1 MTTMI
6 DAKNVTVSYPDDDG
20 DTQTIL
26 NDITLTISAGDLV
39 TVVGPSGCGKST
51 LLSLVLGSA
60 FPTKGDVKVADKTVE
75 RITRDCGIVYQSY
88 SLLPHLSVLDNISLG
103 PLLEDTSLWDVFGAM
118 PVIGA
123 EHFAKSLFSPIQKRR
138 NAALARKGVVV
149 PAPSRKVTSLPRP
162 LANMFKYFKVKSE
175 ARERAAELLT
185 SIGLTA
191 KDGDKYPYELS
202 GGMRQR
208 VSIAQALIMKPKIL
222 LMDEPFGALD
232 HGRREEMQDFIHDQ
246 WKKHKLTVMFVTHDL
261 DEAIKLGTR
270 LICLSQYWVDSTGA
284 PGTGSKIVV
293 DRKVMGGDE
302 KPSTFVTKQEFRDMV
317 VDIGHKVLDSRNL
330 QRLDQFDLSHPDA
343 CRPAIANSSTATST
357 QASSPPSTPSA
368 TPASTSEPSS
378 PPAPP
383 TTP

>member
-26 NDITLTISAGDLV
+26 NNINLKISGGDLV

-60 FPTKGDVKVADKTVE
+60 FPTLGTVQVADKTVE

-88 SLLPHLSVLDNISLG
+88 SLLPHLTVLDNISLG

-118 PVIGA
+118 PVIAA
-123 EHFAKSLFSPIQKRR
+123 EHITKSLLSPIQKRH
-138 NAALARKGVVV
+138 NAALTRKGIAVQ
-149 PAPSRKVTSLPRP
+149 APPRKVTSLPRP
-162 LANMFKYFKVKSE
+162 LANMFKYFKVKNE
-175 ARERAAELLT
+175 AREHASELLL
-185 SIGLTA
+185 SIGLTP

-246 WKKHKLTVMFVTHDL
+246 WKQHKLTVMFVTHDL

-270 LICLSQYWVDSTGA
+270 LICLSQYWVDEKGN

-302 KPSTFVTKQEFRDMV
+302 KPSTFVTRQEFRDMV
-317 VDIGHKVLDSRNL
+317 IDIGHKVLDSRNL
-330 QRLDQFDLSHPDA
+330 QRMDQFDLSHPDA
-343 CRPAIANSSTATST
+343 FCPSPAL
-357 QASSPPSTPSA
+357 P
-368 TPASTSEPSS
+368 PAS
-378 PPAPP
+378 
-383 TTP
+383 